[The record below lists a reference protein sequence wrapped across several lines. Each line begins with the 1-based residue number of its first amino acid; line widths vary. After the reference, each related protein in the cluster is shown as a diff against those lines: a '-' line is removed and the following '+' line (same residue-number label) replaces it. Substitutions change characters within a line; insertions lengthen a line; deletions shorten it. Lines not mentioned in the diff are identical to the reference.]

1 MTTHLTENEK
11 NNPFMSDSFD
21 IDDLSLITE
30 AIGLYIDND
39 SRLMYNAPQIMGVA
53 KIEDEKQRM
62 VALSLL
68 KPKYEGQPL
77 SDDEVDRLLLIDNL
91 VLDAMGAKEAEDEV
105 DAVIYSLEEHLK
117 NNEGK
122 G

>member
-1 MTTHLTENEK
+1 MTTHLSENEK

-30 AIGLYIDND
+30 AIGLFIEND
-39 SRLMYNAPQIMGVA
+39 SRLMYNAPQIMEVA
-53 KIEDEKQRM
+53 KIEDETKRM
-62 VALSLL
+62 QALSLL
-68 KPKYEGQPL
+68 KQKYEGQPL
-77 SDDEVDRLLLIDNL
+77 SDEELDRLLLIDNL

-105 DAVIYSLEEHLK
+105 GAVIYSLEQHLK
-117 NNEGK
+117 NHEGK

>member
-39 SRLMYNAPQIMGVA
+39 SRLMYNAPQIMEVA

-105 DAVIYSLEEHLK
+105 NAVIYSLEEHLK

>member
-1 MTTHLTENEK
+1 MTTHLSENEK

-21 IDDLSLITE
+21 IDDLSLLTE
-30 AIGLYIDND
+30 AIGLFIEND
-39 SRLMYNAPQIMGVA
+39 SRLMYNAPQIMEVA
-53 KIEDEKQRM
+53 KIEDETQRM
-62 VALSLL
+62 QALSLL

-77 SDDEVDRLLLIDNL
+77 SDGELDRLLLIDNL

-105 DAVIYSLEEHLK
+105 GAVIYSLEQHLK
-117 NNEGK
+117 NHEGK

>member
-1 MTTHLTENEK
+1 MTTHLSENEK

-30 AIGLYIDND
+30 AIGLFIEND
-39 SRLMYNAPQIMGVA
+39 SRLMYNAPQIMEVA
-53 KIEDEKQRM
+53 KIEDETQRM
-62 VALSLL
+62 MALSLL

-117 NNEGK
+117 NHEGK